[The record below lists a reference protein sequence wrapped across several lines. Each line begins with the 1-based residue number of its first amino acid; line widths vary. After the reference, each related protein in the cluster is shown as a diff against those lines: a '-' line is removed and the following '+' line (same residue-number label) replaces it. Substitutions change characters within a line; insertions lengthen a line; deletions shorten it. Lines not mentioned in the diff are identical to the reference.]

1 MYERVL
7 VIGIHS
13 MGRVGWEAIMN
24 ALSMNYLS
32 KDLDGQTSNKNA
44 EKGFSQKGKIM
55 LHDLQCSL

>member
-1 MYERVL
+1 
-7 VIGIHS
+7 

-44 EKGFSQKGKIM
+44 KKRFSQKGKI
-55 LHDLQCSL
+55 SAS